1 MLRICLILI
10 SLCFAAG
17 AFAANP
23 FRPPAV
29 PLVVHD
35 PYLSIWSMADH
46 LTDEPTR
53 HWTTSPQ
60 PLDAYIRCDGKSY
73 RLMGDAIKSVDPIK
87 QISVKV
93 LPTRTIYTFQSP
105 EIRLTLTFLTPALP
119 DDLDVLARPVMY
131 VICQISSADSKPHDV
146 SVYFSAGP

>member
-1 MLRICLILI
+1 MLRLSSILI
-10 SLCFAAG
+10 SFCLAAC
-17 AFAANP
+17 AFAADP

-46 LTDEPTR
+46 LTDEPTK

-73 RLMGDAIKSVDPIK
+73 RLIGNAIKSVDPIK
-87 QISVKV
+87 QTSVKV
-93 LPTRTIYTFQSP
+93 LPTRTIYTF
-105 EIRLTLTFLTPALP
+105 E
-119 DDLDVLARPVMY
+119 
-131 VICQISSADSKPHDV
+131 
-146 SVYFSAGP
+146 